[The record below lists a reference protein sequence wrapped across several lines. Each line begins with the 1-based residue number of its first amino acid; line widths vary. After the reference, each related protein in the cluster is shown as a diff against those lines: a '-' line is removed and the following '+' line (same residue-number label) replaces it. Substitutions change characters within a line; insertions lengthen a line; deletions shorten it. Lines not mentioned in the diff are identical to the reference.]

1 MQIGPALI
9 VECPNCKGDVEL
21 MSLLSGNTIDGKRWW
36 DLKEDYPMLPRL
48 SYVQY
53 CRHCHRMFML
63 AEARRKG
70 CGKKGTIATGPLF
83 FGQYST
89 ALRQMKDKLEGNLR
103 IQLYLEYIWAF
114 NDNYQRENYRK
125 LRPCPPEDLAEFQDA
140 IREFVTFFP
149 AKNRLQLAEFLRE
162 AKLFDEAMAIV
173 EAEGEQTDENYKAFE
188 SMIREKCLAQDSTVG
203 LVNRKPKDEIALRI

>member
-21 MSLLSGNTIDGKRWW
+21 MSLLSGNTICGKRWW
-36 DLKEDYPMLPRL
+36 DLKTDYPMLPRL

-53 CRHCHRMFML
+53 CRHCHRLFML
-63 AEARRKG
+63 DEARRKG
-70 CGKKGTIATGPLF
+70 YGKKETFATGPLF
-83 FGQYST
+83 FGQYSA
-89 ALRQMKDKLEGNLR
+89 ALHQMKDKLEGDLR
-103 IQLYLEYIWAF
+103 IQLYMEYIWAF
-114 NDNYQRENYRK
+114 NDNYQRENYKK
-125 LRPCPPEDLAEFQDA
+125 LSPCPSDVFAEFQDA

-203 LVNRKPKDEIALRI
+203 LVNRKPENKIVLQI

>member
-21 MSLLSGNTIDGKRWW
+21 MSLLSGNTIGGKRWW
-36 DLKEDYPMLPRL
+36 DLKTDYPMLPHI
-48 SYVQY
+48 SSVQY
-53 CRHCHRMFML
+53 CQHCHRMFML
-63 AEARRKG
+63 AEARIKG
-70 CGKKGTIATGPLF
+70 YGKNRSFETGQLSF
-83 FGQYST
+83 RLYSA
-89 ALRQMKDKLEGNLR
+89 ALHQMKDKLEGDLR
-103 IQLYLEYIWAF
+103 VQLYMEYIWAF
-114 NDNYQRENYRK
+114 NDKYQRESYRE
-125 LRPCPPEDLAEFQDA
+125 LCPCPHDDLAEFQDA

-173 EAEGEQTDENYKAFE
+173 EAEGEQTDENYKALE